1 MTGGHNIRRAVFTNK
16 ETGTNI
22 SARLFVSLANNESP
36 GIFMAQFDK
45 GRLDRFTYIVDFQTR
60 ILTSTFEING
70 GEKIALFRY
79 APSSYINDLW
89 IATYSEEDFKKGR
102 VSYSDEFDLVAAW
115 QQLATENEVE
125 LQTCVAAA
133 LRRGIVSKQ
142 EAEQNSL
149 SGDNLAAGF
158 EQAGLGGL
166 AEAMLTADRVIQ
178 F

>member
-1 MTGGHNIRRAVFTNK
+1 MSLNYVLVVDGPAYGTQAARQAYQFAQAVIGQGHKLSRVFFYQDGVHN
-16 ETGTNI
+16 G
-22 SARLFVSLANNESP
+22 SALA
-36 GIFMAQFDK
+36 
-45 GRLDRFTYIVDFQTR
+45 
-60 ILTSTFEING
+60 
-70 GEKIALFRY
+70 
-79 APSSYINDLW
+79 AP
-89 IATYSEEDFKKGR
+89 A
-102 VSYSDEFDLVAAW
+102 SDEFDLVAAW

-149 SGDNLAAGF
+149 PGDNLAAGF